1 MRARLAPVLI
11 VLAALALVPL
21 FVASNV
27 ALNFL
32 KVALMLALAG
42 TGWNLLGGYGGQFS
56 FGHAVF
62 FGTGA
67 YAAAVLQVR
76 FGFNAWAAF
85 GSGIALG
92 GVLGLAIGWLT
103 FRAGL
108 RGSYFALVTLA
119 FAEVARIIASVWPL
133 TGAGAG
139 ILIPLKIGIATLQFG
154 TRAEGYWFVLA
165 LLGAAMLLVRAIEG
179 RRFGAQLVAVRE
191 NEDAAKALGV
201 DTFAVKLRAITLS
214 GAITAAAGAFYAQTF
229 LYLDAGIA
237 YGPWISVE
245 ALLTAIVGGIGTVWG
260 PLIGALVLQ
269 SLSELGKHLGGDAP
283 GLGLVLFGAVLILVV
298 RFAPQ
303 GIVGLLRPL
312 GGRRRA
318 RA

>member
-1 MRARLAPVLI
+1 MRPYAPLLI
-11 VLAALALVPL
+11 VLAVLAVLPLVIE
-21 FVASNV
+21 SNV

-32 KVALMLALAG
+32 KVVLMLALAG

-67 YAAAVLQVR
+67 YTAAVLQVR
-76 FGFNAWAAF
+76 FGINAWVAF
-85 GSGIALG
+85 SAGIALG
-92 GVLGLAIGWLT
+92 AAVGAAIGWLT

-139 ILIPLKIGIATLQFG
+139 ILIPLKLGVANLQFG
-154 TRAEGYWFVLA
+154 SRAEGYWFVLA
-165 LLGAAMLLVRAIEG
+165 LLGLAMLIVRAIEG

-191 NEDAAKALGV
+191 NEDAARALGV
-201 DTFAVKLRAITLS
+201 DVLRVKLMAIALS
-214 GAITAAAGAFYAQTF
+214 GGITAAAGGFYAQTF
-229 LYLDAGIA
+229 LYLDAGLA

-260 PLIGALVLQ
+260 PLLGALVLQ
-269 SLSELGKHLGGDAP
+269 ALSELGKHLGGDAP
-283 GLGLVLFGAVLILVV
+283 GLGLVLFGAVLIIVV
-298 RFAPQ
+298 RFAPE
-303 GIVGLLRPL
+303 GIVGLI
-312 GGRRRA
+312 RRA
-318 RA
+318 RPRRVARG

>member
-1 MRARLAPVLI
+1 MSARFAPLAAVLA
-11 VLAALALVPL
+11 VLAALPLVIE
-21 FVASNV
+21 SNV
-27 ALNFL
+27 AHNFL
-32 KVALMLALAG
+32 KVVMMLALAG

-67 YAAAVLQVR
+67 YAAAVLQVQ
-76 FGFNAWAAF
+76 FGLNAWVAF
-85 GSGIALG
+85 GAGIALG
-92 GVLGLAIGWLT
+92 AALGLAIGLLT

-139 ILIPLKIGIATLQFG
+139 ILIPLKLGVGNLQFG
-154 TRAEGYWFVLA
+154 SRAEGYWFVLA
-165 LLGAAMLLVRAIEG
+165 LLGLAMALVRMIEQ

-201 DTFAVKLRAITLS
+201 DVLRVKLLAITLS
-214 GAITAAAGAFYAQTF
+214 GGITASAGGFYAQTY
-229 LYLDAGIA
+229 LYLDAGLA

-260 PLIGALVLQ
+260 PLLGALVLQ
-269 SLSELGKHLGGDAP
+269 ALSELGKHLGGDAP

-298 RFAPQ
+298 RFAPN
-303 GIVGLLRPL
+303 GIVGLVRGL
-312 GGRRRA
+312 GARRLA
-318 RA
+318 RG

>member
-214 GAITAAAGAFYAQTF
+214 GAITAAAGAFYVQTF

>member
-201 DTFAVKLRAITLS
+201 DTLAVKLRAITLS
-214 GAITAAAGAFYAQTF
+214 GAITAAAGGFYAQTF

-312 GGRRRA
+312 GRRRRA

>member
-1 MRARLAPVLI
+1 VNGRFAPVLV

-21 FVASNV
+21 LVASNV
-27 ALNFL
+27 ALNFM

-76 FGFNAWAAF
+76 FGINAWAAF
-85 GSGIALG
+85 GAGIALG
-92 GVLGLAIGWLT
+92 AALGLAIGWLT

-139 ILIPLKIGIATLQFG
+139 ILIPLRVGFATLQFAS
-154 TRAEGYWFVLA
+154 RAEGYWFVLA

-179 RRFGAQLVAVRE
+179 RRFGARLVAVRE
-191 NEDAAKALGV
+191 NEDAAMALGV
-201 DTFAVKLRAITLS
+201 DVLAVKLRAIALS

-269 SLSELGKHLGGDAP
+269 ALSELGKHLGGDAP

-298 RFAPQ
+298 RFAPH
-303 GIVGLLRPL
+303 GIVGLARSLRP
-312 GGRRRA
+312 RRLA
-318 RA
+318 RG

>member
-1 MRARLAPVLI
+1 MRPYRLLLI
-11 VLAALALVPL
+11 VLAMLAALPLVIE
-21 FVASNV
+21 SNV

-32 KVALMLALAG
+32 KVSLMLALAG

-67 YAAAVLQVR
+67 YTAAVLQVR
-76 FGFNAWAAF
+76 FGINAWVAF
-85 GSGIALG
+85 GAGIALG
-92 GVLGLAIGWLT
+92 ALVGAAIGWLT

-139 ILIPLKIGIATLQFG
+139 ILIPLKLGVANLQFG
-154 TRAEGYWFVLA
+154 SRAEGYWFVLA
-165 LLGAAMLLVRAIEG
+165 LLGLAMALARAIEG

-201 DTFAVKLRAITLS
+201 DVLRVKLMAIALS
-214 GAITAAAGAFYAQTF
+214 GGITASAGGFYAQTF
-229 LYLDAGIA
+229 LYLDAGLA

-260 PLIGALVLQ
+260 PLLGALVLQ
-269 SLSELGKHLGGDAP
+269 ALSELGKHLGGDAP
-283 GLGLVLFGAVLILVV
+283 GLGLVLFGAVLIIVV
-298 RFAPQ
+298 RFAPE
-303 GIVGLLRPL
+303 GIVGLI
-312 GGRRRA
+312 RRA
-318 RA
+318 RPRRVARG

>member
-1 MRARLAPVLI
+1 MTGRFTPILL
-11 VLAALALVPL
+11 VLAALALVP
-21 FVASNV
+21 FVVTSNV
-27 ALNFL
+27 AMNFL

-76 FGFNAWAAF
+76 FGINAWAAF
-85 GSGIALG
+85 AAGIALG
-92 GVLGLAIGWLT
+92 AVLGLAIGWLT

-139 ILIPLKIGIATLQFG
+139 ILIPLNVGFGTLQFAS
-154 TRAEGYWFVLA
+154 RAEGYWFVLA

-179 RRFGAQLVAVRE
+179 LRFGAQLVAVRE

-201 DTFAVKLRAITLS
+201 DVLRVKLLAIMLS
-214 GAITAAAGAFYAQTF
+214 GGITAAAGGFYAQTF
-229 LYLDAGIA
+229 LYLDAGLA

-269 SLSELGKHLGGDAP
+269 ALSELGKHLGGDAP

-303 GIVGLLRPL
+303 GIVGLARSLRP
-312 GGRRRA
+312 RRVA
-318 RA
+318 RG

>member
-1 MRARLAPVLI
+1 MKSPFAPVLL
-11 VLAALALVPL
+11 VLAALALAPL
-21 FVASNV
+21 FVTSNV

-76 FGFNAWAAF
+76 FGINAWVAFAA
-85 GSGIALG
+85 GIALG
-92 GVLGLAIGWLT
+92 AALGLAIGWLT

-139 ILIPLKIGIATLQFG
+139 ILIPLKVGFGTLQFAS
-154 TRAEGYWFVLA
+154 RAEGYWFVLA
-165 LLGAAMLLVRAIEG
+165 LLGTAMLLVRAIEG
-179 RRFGAQLVAVRE
+179 RRFGARLVAVRE

-201 DTFAVKLRAITLS
+201 DVLRVKLLAITLS
-214 GAITAAAGAFYAQTF
+214 GGITASAGAFYAQTF

-269 SLSELGKHLGGDAP
+269 ALSELGKHLGGDAP

-303 GIVGLLRPL
+303 GIVGLARSLRP
-312 GGRRRA
+312 RRLA
-318 RA
+318 RG

>member
-1 MRARLAPVLI
+1 VSARLAQLPA
-11 VLAALALVPL
+11 VLASLAVLPLVIE
-21 FVASNV
+21 SNV

-32 KVALMLALAG
+32 KVVLMLALAG

-67 YAAAVLQVR
+67 YAAAVLQVK
-76 FGFNAWAAF
+76 FGLNAWVAF
-85 GSGIALG
+85 GAGIMLGAALG
-92 GVLGLAIGWLT
+92 FAIGWLT

-108 RGSYFALVTLA
+108 KGSYFALVTLA

-139 ILIPLKIGIATLQFG
+139 ILIPLREGFANLQFG
-154 TRAEGYWFVLA
+154 SRAEGYWFVLA
-165 LLGAAMLLVRAIEG
+165 LLGLAMLLVRMIEH

-201 DTFAVKLRAITLS
+201 DVLRVKLLAITLS
-214 GAITAAAGAFYAQTF
+214 GGITASAGGFYAQTF
-229 LYLDAGIA
+229 LYLDAGLA

-260 PLIGALVLQ
+260 PLLGALVLQ
-269 SLSELGKHLGGDAP
+269 ALSELGKHLGGDAP

-298 RFAPQ
+298 RFAPN
-303 GIVGLLRPL
+303 GIVGLVRSL
-312 GGRRRA
+312 GRGRLA
-318 RA
+318 RG

>member
-1 MRARLAPVLI
+1 MSARFAPLAAVLA
-11 VLAALALVPL
+11 VLAALPLVIE
-21 FVASNV
+21 SNV

-32 KVALMLALAG
+32 KVVMMLALAG

-67 YAAAVLQVR
+67 YAAAVLQVQ
-76 FGFNAWAAF
+76 FGLNAWVAF
-85 GSGIALG
+85 GAGIALG
-92 GVLGLAIGWLT
+92 AALGLAIGLLT

-139 ILIPLKIGIATLQFG
+139 ILIPLKLGVGNLQFG
-154 TRAEGYWFVLA
+154 SRAEGYWFVLA
-165 LLGAAMLLVRAIEG
+165 LLGLAMALVRMIEQ

-201 DTFAVKLRAITLS
+201 DVLRVKLLAITLS
-214 GAITAAAGAFYAQTF
+214 GGITASAGGFYAQTY
-229 LYLDAGIA
+229 LYLDAGLA

-260 PLIGALVLQ
+260 PLLGALVLQ
-269 SLSELGKHLGGDAP
+269 ALSELGKHLGGDAP

-298 RFAPQ
+298 RFAPN
-303 GIVGLLRPL
+303 GIVGLVRGL
-312 GGRRRA
+312 GARRLA
-318 RA
+318 RG

>member
-214 GAITAAAGAFYAQTF
+214 GAITAAAGAFYVQTF

-312 GGRRRA
+312 GRRRRA

>member
-1 MRARLAPVLI
+1 MRDHLAPVLI
-11 VLAALALVPL
+11 VLALLAAVPL
-21 FVASNV
+21 VVDSNV
-27 ALNFL
+27 VLNFL

-76 FGFNAWAAF
+76 FGINAWAAF

-92 GVLGLAIGWLT
+92 ALLGLAIGWLT

-139 ILIPLKIGIATLQFG
+139 ILIPLREGFVTLQFG
-154 TRAEGYWFVLA
+154 SRAEGYWFVLA
-165 LLGAAMLLVRAIEG
+165 LLGIAMLLVRAIEM

-191 NEDAAKALGV
+191 NEDAARALGV
-201 DTFAVKLRAITLS
+201 DVLRVKLLAITLS
-214 GAITAAAGAFYAQTF
+214 GGITASAGAFYAQTF
-229 LYLDAGIA
+229 LYLDAGLA

-260 PLIGALVLQ
+260 PLLGALVLQ
-269 SLSELGKHLGGDAP
+269 ALSELGKHLGGDAP

-298 RFAPQ
+298 RFAPN
-303 GIVGLLRPL
+303 GIVGLARSLRP
-312 GGRRRA
+312 RRLA
-318 RA
+318 RG

>member
-1 MRARLAPVLI
+1 
-11 VLAALALVPL
+11 
-21 FVASNV
+21 
-27 ALNFL
+27 
-32 KVALMLALAG
+32 MLALAG

-67 YAAAVLQVR
+67 YAAAVLQVK
-76 FGFNAWAAF
+76 FGLNAWVAF
-85 GSGIALG
+85 GAGIGLGAALG
-92 GVLGLAIGWLT
+92 FAIGWLT

-108 RGSYFALVTLA
+108 KGSYFALVTLA

-139 ILIPLKIGIATLQFG
+139 ILIPLKLGFGNLQFG
-154 TRAEGYWFVLA
+154 SRAEGFWFVLA
-165 LLGAAMLLVRAIEG
+165 LLGLAMLLVRIIEN

-201 DTFAVKLRAITLS
+201 DVLRVKLLAITLS
-214 GAITAAAGAFYAQTF
+214 GGITASAGGFYAQTF
-229 LYLDAGIA
+229 LYLDAGLA

-260 PLIGALVLQ
+260 PLLGALVLQ
-269 SLSELGKHLGGDAP
+269 ALSELGKHLGGDAP

-298 RFAPQ
+298 RFAPN
-303 GIVGLLRPL
+303 GIVGVVRSF
-312 GGRRRA
+312 GRGRLAHGASRG
-318 RA
+318 

>member
-1 MRARLAPVLI
+1 MSARLAPILAVI
-11 VLAALALVPL
+11 VALAALPLVIE
-21 FVASNV
+21 SNV

-32 KVALMLALAG
+32 KVVLMLALAG

-67 YAAAVLQVR
+67 YATAVLQVK
-76 FGFNAWAAF
+76 FGLNAWLAF
-85 GSGIALG
+85 GAGIGLGAL
-92 GVLGLAIGWLT
+92 LGLAIGWLT

-139 ILIPLKIGIATLQFG
+139 ILIPLKLGFGNLQFG
-154 TRAEGYWFVLA
+154 SRAEGYWFVLA
-165 LLGAAMLLVRAIEG
+165 LLGCAMLLVRMIENH
-179 RRFGAQLVAVRE
+179 RFGAQLVAVRE

-201 DTFAVKLRAITLS
+201 DVLRVKLLAITLS
-214 GAITAAAGAFYAQTF
+214 GGITASAGAFYAQTF
-229 LYLDAGIA
+229 LYLDAGLA

-260 PLIGALVLQ
+260 PLLGALVLQ
-269 SLSELGKHLGGDAP
+269 ALSELGKHLGGDAP

-298 RFAPQ
+298 RFAPN
-303 GIVGLLRPL
+303 GIVGLMRGL
-312 GGRRRA
+312 GRGRLA
-318 RA
+318 RG